1 MTNLSTASAVAHPN
15 IAFIKY
21 WGNRD
26 NALRLP
32 ANSSLSMNL
41 NGLET
46 RTTVTFDPGLK
57 SDELTINDQLVQ
69 PDQHTRVSQFLDLV
83 RKMSEFSAAA
93 RVQSENNF
101 PSGAG
106 IASSSSAFAAL
117 ALASSAAAG
126 LKLDEATLSRLARR
140 GSGSAA
146 RSVPGGFVEWRAAER
161 DEESYAFSIAGPDH
175 WALVD
180 CIAVVNEIHKEIGSS
195 EGHRLAESSPLQAA
209 RLLGAQARLERCQ
222 AAILQKDFAA
232 LAEVVELDSH
242 LMHSVMMT
250 SRPPL
255 IYWQPAS
262 LTVMQAV
269 REWRAAGWGA
279 CYTLDAGP
287 NVHIISLAQDAQ
299 QVAKKLAAIPGVLR
313 IIKAEPGG
321 PASLVSN
328 FSASS

>member
-1 MTNLSTASAVAHPN
+1 MTNPLTATAVAHPN

-26 NALRLP
+26 NVLRLP

-41 NGLET
+41 NGLIT
-46 RTTVTFDPGLK
+46 RTTVTFNPGLK
-57 SDELTINDQLVQ
+57 NDELKINDQLVR
-69 PDQHTRVSQFLDLV
+69 PDQLVRVSQFLDLV
-83 RKMSEFSAAA
+83 RKMSRLSASA
-93 RVQSENNF
+93 RVESENNF

-106 IASSSSAFAAL
+106 IASSSSAFASL

-126 LKLDEATLSRLARR
+126 LHLDEAALSRLARR

-146 RSVPGGFVEWRAAER
+146 RSVPGGFVEWRAADR
-161 DEESYAFSIAGPDH
+161 DEESYALSIAGPDY

-180 CIAVVNEIHKEIGSS
+180 SIAVVNESHKETGSS
-195 EGHRLAESSPLQAA
+195 EGHRLADSSSLQAA
-209 RLLGAQARLERCQ
+209 RLLGAEARLEHCQ

-232 LAEVVELDSH
+232 LAEVIELDSH

-262 LTVMQAV
+262 LAVMQAV
-269 REWRAAGWGA
+269 RGWRAAGLAA

-299 QVAKKLAAIPGVLR
+299 QVAKKLAAITGVLR
-313 IIKAEPGG
+313 VIKAEPGG